1 MLLGNDFRS
10 GYIRTGFEIFWSAI
24 EGVGVECLVALNNQ
38 VYISGIHKLLMRV
51 IKEGYKLEDKC
62 LRN

>member
-10 GYIRTGFEIFWSAI
+10 GFIRTGFEIFWSAI

-38 VYISGIHKLLMRV
+38 AYISGIHKLLMRV
-51 IKEGYKLEDKC
+51 IKEGYKL
-62 LRN
+62 